1 MNNEVWII
9 DAVRTRTGRG
19 RPEGALAAVH
29 PIDLLATTL
38 SALVE
43 RTGVDP
49 ERIDDVVVGCVQQIG
64 DQSGNIARNAVL
76 AAGLPESVPATTVNR
91 QCGSSQQAVDF
102 AVFGIAA
109 GVQGMVVA
117 AGVESMSR
125 IPLGS
130 SRPSELGTL
139 LRARYPD
146 GLVHQGISAELL
158 AARWK
163 LQREDLDAYS
173 AESHRRA
180 AAAWDSGAM
189 AAEVVDVPGVDLV
202 RDETIRPGTTA
213 ERLARLPSAFR
224 DDTASTR
231 FPDIDWVITAGN
243 ASPIS
248 DGASAVLLAAPGRAR
263 ELGLTP
269 RARVRASAV
278 VGDDPLMMLT
288 GPIPATRAV
297 LARADLALDE
307 IDAYEV
313 NEAFAPVPMVWSAE
327 VGADPERMNVHGG
340 AIALG
345 HPLGASG
352 TRLLTT
358 LLGVLDARGGRF
370 GLQTMCEA
378 GGMANATVV
387 ERLC

>member
-9 DAVRTRTGRG
+9 DAVRTPTGRG

-49 ERIDDVVVGCVQQIG
+49 ERINDVVVGCVQQVG

-91 QCGSSQQAVDF
+91 QCGSSQQAADF
-102 AVFGIAA
+102 AAFGIAA
-109 GVQGMVVA
+109 GVHGLVVA

-130 SRPSELGTL
+130 SRPPELGQL
-139 LRARYPD
+139 LPARYPD

-158 AARWK
+158 SARWK

-180 AAAWDSGAM
+180 AAAWESGAM
-189 AAEVVDVPGVDLV
+189 TAEVIDVPGVDLA
-202 RDETIRPGTTA
+202 RDETIRPDTTA
-213 ERLARLPSAFR
+213 QRLARLPPAFR
-224 DDTASTR
+224 DDATTAR
-231 FPDIDWVITAGN
+231 FPDIGWVITAGN

-248 DGASAVLLAAPGRAR
+248 DGAAAVLLAAPDCAR

-278 VGDDPLMMLT
+278 VGDDPLLMLT
-288 GPIPATRAV
+288 GPIPATRLRAARPARAEHSRPGRGQHAH
-297 LARADLALDE
+297 ARADRHPGAEAAL
-307 IDAYEV
+307 
-313 NEAFAPVPMVWSAE
+313 PRPPS
-327 VGADPERMNVHGG
+327 PGG
-340 AIALG
+340 TCG
-345 HPLGASG
+345 RAS
-352 TRLLTT
+352 R
-358 LLGVLDARGGRF
+358 
-370 GLQTMCEA
+370 
-378 GGMANATVV
+378 
-387 ERLC
+387 